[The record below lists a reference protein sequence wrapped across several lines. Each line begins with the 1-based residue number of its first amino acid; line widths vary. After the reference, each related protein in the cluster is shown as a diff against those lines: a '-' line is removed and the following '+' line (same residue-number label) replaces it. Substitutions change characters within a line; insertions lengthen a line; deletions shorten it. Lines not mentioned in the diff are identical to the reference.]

1 LKSVDFAGFTP
12 SGDFT
17 SGGDTVLS
25 PSFNT
30 VLESNPYGDQLDENY
45 NKAFGISLSIPI
57 FNGLSSR
64 TNVKRARLN
73 LENAKYTAQL
83 TRNQVY
89 QSIQQAH
96 TDAIAAR
103 KRYDATQRSL
113 TAFEEAFVYAE
124 KRFNAGL
131 TNSLEYLT
139 ASNNLTRT
147 RVELLQAKYDYIFRV
162 KVLDFYAGNP
172 LTF

>member
-1 LKSVDFAGFTP
+1 
-12 SGDFT
+12 
-17 SGGDTVLS
+17 
-25 PSFNT
+25 
-30 VLESNPYGDQLDENY
+30 
-45 NKAFGISLSIPI
+45 
-57 FNGLSSR
+57 
-64 TNVKRARLN
+64 
-73 LENAKYTAQL
+73 
-83 TRNQVY
+83 VY

-131 TNSLEYLT
+131 TNSLEFLT